1 MIEASCQQI
10 HRVLLSFVVGEAA
23 VLEKTDHEF
32 GWLFV
37 ALGAEVGLG
46 EQQLQLVVGLYRENV
61 LYCLFE
67 FSLVV
72 EEVGVELLEGF
83 VGGRILEVG
92 LGELIGKGDLEG
104 WDDEALL
111 VVEVVRVVL
120 EQLFGELVDLIM
132 ILPLDGVSERPYPV
146 LSALHKIL

>member
-1 MIEASCQQI
+1 M
-10 HRVLLSFVVGEAA
+10 
-23 VLEKTDHEF
+23 
-32 GWLFV
+32 
-37 ALGAEVGLG
+37 
-46 EQQLQLVVGLYRENV
+46 VGLYRENV

-104 WDDEALL
+104 
-111 VVEVVRVVL
+111 
-120 EQLFGELVDLIM
+120 
-132 ILPLDGVSERPYPV
+132 
-146 LSALHKIL
+146 